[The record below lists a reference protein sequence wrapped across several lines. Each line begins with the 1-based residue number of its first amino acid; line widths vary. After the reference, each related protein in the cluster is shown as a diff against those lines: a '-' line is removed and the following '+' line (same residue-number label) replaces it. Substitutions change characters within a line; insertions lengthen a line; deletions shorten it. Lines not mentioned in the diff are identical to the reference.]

1 MGATCC
7 AHAYETAV
15 IKSLTKR
22 RAHALLGSVHA
33 VQRDFQFL
41 LFLIANAVAA
51 AGIIKYNRDIIGAAS

>member
-7 AHAYETAV
+7 AHAYATAV

-22 RAHALLGSVHA
+22 RAHARHTVLC
-33 VQRDFQFL
+33 DFQFL